1 MKLDEAKQILKEHN
15 YIVEWGYNHYC
26 NRYNQMNQK
35 RIRARAELKNQLIDE
50 LIANTD
56 YTEEDRKSLF
66 ELDVRKLKKLLKDN
80 GIIID

>member
-1 MKLDEAKQILKEHN
+1 MKLEEAKQILKEHN
-15 YIVEWGYNHYC
+15 YLVEWSYDHYC
-26 NRYNQMNQK
+26 NPFNQMKQK

-80 GIIID
+80 GIIIE

>member
-1 MKLDEAKQILKEHN
+1 
-15 YIVEWGYNHYC
+15 
-26 NRYNQMNQK
+26 MNQK
-35 RIRARAELKNQLIDE
+35 RIRARAELKNHLIDE

-80 GIIID
+80 GIIL

>member
-15 YIVEWGYNHYC
+15 FIVEWGYDHYC
-26 NRYNQMNQK
+26 NPFNQMNQK

-80 GIIID
+80 GIII